1 MKKTIAYAGLF
12 LLLASLITGC
22 VSTPTPEPE
31 APTKPA
37 EPATEP
43 VDEALTALRDKMEAL
58 RADCLKYRLDQFM
71 KDDWSAAEGVRQTG
85 LDAYGKKNDV
95 AKASFE
101 DAIARY
107 EKIRSE
113 GFALAVSEFEQN
125 LARVRQEAI
134 DAGADSYYP
143 EQFGA
148 ADATVD
154 EAKALRD
161 SGDLSGCYDKAQLA
175 LIRYQILIEGM
186 KAVAL
191 RQKID
196 KYDFSQYAPEEYLN
210 GETKYGEAAEAYG
223 SSDPVALE
231 SMKAAV
237 VSYRKVANAGFRA
250 FAEKEVAQANEAKK
264 LCDSI
269 KASRSVKA
277 DFDAAQDKYDHAAG
291 AGARDEWEN
300 AWNGYVEARDGFS
313 LAYQKA
319 LLKKNAADNA
329 ISAAKARQASSA
341 ELASK
346 ADKLAPLP
354 ENAEGYSD
362 EPYVIEGADQ
372 SSEPATVEPSA
383 EPAATE
389 PAVEPTAEP
398 AAESAATEPAV
409 EPTAEPADAQPATE
423 DE

>member
-31 APTKPA
+31 TPTKPT
-37 EPATEP
+37 EPAPVTEP

-58 RADCLKYRLDQFM
+58 RADCLKYRLDEFM
-71 KDDWSAAEGVRQTG
+71 KDDWTAAESVRQAG

-113 GFALAVSEFEQN
+113 GFALAVTEFEQT
-125 LARVRQEAI
+125 LSRVRREAV

-161 SGDLSGCYDKAQLA
+161 SGDLSGCYDRAQLA

-196 KYDFSQYAPEEYLN
+196 KYDFSKYAPEEYLT
-210 GETKYGEAAEAYG
+210 GETKYGEAAETYG
-223 SSDPVALE
+223 SSDAASLE

-237 VSYRKVANAGFRA
+237 ASYRKVANAGFRA
-250 FAEKEVAQANEAKK
+250 FAEKEIAQADEAKK

-277 DFDAAQDKYDHAAG
+277 DFDAAQSKYDHAAG

-313 LAYQKA
+313 LAYQNA

-362 EPYVIEGADQ
+362 EPYVIEGA
-372 SSEPATVEPSA
+372 

-389 PAVEPTAEP
+389 PAAAEPVAETAAEPVTETAAEPVAEPT
-398 AAESAATEPAV
+398 
-409 EPTAEPADAQPATE
+409 DAIPATE
-423 DE
+423 EE